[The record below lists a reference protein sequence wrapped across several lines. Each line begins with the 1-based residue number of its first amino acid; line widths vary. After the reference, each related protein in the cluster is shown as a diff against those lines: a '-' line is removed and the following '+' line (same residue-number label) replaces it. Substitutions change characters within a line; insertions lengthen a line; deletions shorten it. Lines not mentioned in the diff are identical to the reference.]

1 MFRKV
6 VRRFNLGALLVAALG
21 VVAHSGAGGS
31 FAGLPSLP
39 DPVSYSSTDAAGNP
53 CPGFG
58 FSERHYCLV
67 VTTQSGLAR
76 SGGVEVDLTV
86 QNYDTGTL
94 NKPAADLTWD
104 PSSANL
110 TFVSSSPSSCS
121 YPSSDGGVACS
132 FPDIPGLGSA
142 SGTGNPPPHND
153 ATVKLFFT
161 VNEPADLHSVTFT
174 GTGTAKERSND
185 NGGAAN
191 VEQQKVT
198 GAVMSFGTDPNAS
211 ATMALPAKSSLLN
224 AGLDASSVGF
234 AVPKGTSPFIAK
246 FAADPSTTACFGGIT
261 CSGLL
266 LTTDLSAA
274 PNGTFSVGNQI
285 LWTAVINST
294 STNVDAIHYYDP
306 VTVTASPTTKTFT
319 STTSFAS
326 CDGVNFAT
334 APTGLQANQDYF
346 VVKATATSFQVS
358 TSANGKPLSFT
369 DSGQFKA
376 SCIRVIGDNPGEK
389 LKGCTIDKA
398 PAAPAAPPGICA
410 AKVDNS
416 TVKVYLWDSANGGVH
431 I

>member
-21 VVAHSGAGGS
+21 VVALSGAGGS

-76 SGGVEVDLTV
+76 SGGFEVDLTV

-161 VNEPADLHSVTFT
+161 VNAPADLPSVTFT

-211 ATMALPAKSSLLN
+211 ATLALPAKSSLLN

-266 LTTDLSAA
+266 LTTDLSGA
-274 PNGTFSVGNQI
+274 PIGTFSSGNPI
-285 LWTAVINST
+285 LWQAVINST
-294 STNVDAIHYYDP
+294 SSNVDAIHYYDP
-306 VTVTASPTTKTFT
+306 VTVTASQANTFT
-319 STTSFAS
+319 STTSFAK

-334 APTGLQANQDYF
+334 GAPSPLANGDYF
-346 VVKATATSFQVS
+346 VVNATATSFQVS
-358 TSANGKPLSFT
+358 ATAKGKPLSFT
-369 DSGQFKA
+369 SGGQFLA
-376 SCIRVIGDNPGEK
+376 SCIRVIGDDRSEK
-389 LKGCTIDKA
+389 ATSCTKA
-398 PAAPAAPPGICA
+398 PSQMPALYAF
-410 AKVDNS
+410 KLTSN
-416 TVKVYLWDSANGGVH
+416 TVQTCLWDSANGGIH
-431 I
+431 Y

>member
-1 MFRKV
+1 MFRKL
-6 VRRFNLGALLVAALG
+6 VRRFNLGALLVVALG
-21 VVAHSGAGGS
+21 VVVLSGAGGS

-39 DPVSYSSTDAAGNP
+39 NPVSYPSTDPDGHQ
-53 CPGFG
+53 CPGFA

-76 SGGVEVDLTV
+76 SGAIEVDLTM

-94 NKPAADLTWD
+94 NKPAAGLTWS

-110 TFVSSSPSSCS
+110 TFISSSPSSCS
-121 YPSSDGGVACS
+121 YPSSDGGVACT
-132 FPDIPGLGSA
+132 FPDIPGEGSA
-142 SGTGNPPPHND
+142 SGGDNPPHHD
-153 ATVKLFFT
+153 ATVKVFFT
-161 VNEPADLHSVTFT
+161 VNAPADLLAVTFT
-174 GTGTAKERSND
+174 AKGTAKERSND

-191 VEQQKVT
+191 VEQQT
-198 GAVMSFGTDPNAS
+198 AIAPMSFGTDPNS
-211 ATMALPAKSSLLN
+211 LATVALPDRNSSLN
-224 AGLDASSVGF
+224 ASLDASSVGF

-266 LTTDLSAA
+266 LTTDLSGA
-274 PNGTFSVGNQI
+274 PISTFSANNQI
-285 LWTAVINST
+285 LWKAVINSN

-306 VTVTASPTTKTFT
+306 VAVTASPTTKTFT

-346 VVKATATSFQVS
+346 VVKGTATATSFQVS
-358 TSANGKPLSFT
+358 TSATGKPLSFT
-369 DSGQFKA
+369 DSGQFMA
-376 SCIRVIGDNPGEK
+376 SCIRVIGDDPSERIK
-389 LKGCTIDKA
+389 SCTAASDPPA
-398 PAAPAAPPGICA
+398 PKVPPGICA
-410 AKVDNS
+410 AKVDAS
-416 TVKVYLWDSANGGVH
+416 KVKVYLWDSSNGGVH